1 LVCHLLLGGATRKTP
16 FLGEQD
22 MQVAGPA
29 RRLAGGILG
38 LIAGLLITSAT
49 FVDAFSTRVA
59 ALGLIPVLTIFTPF
73 QNQTVSGTVPFYVQ
87 ADSIGTVSLQFKIDG
102 QDFGTAITAG
112 SCRASW
118 DSTQT
123 GDGLHTIQAVGMDQF
138 GNATTSQPVTVL
150 VTSYAPPSPPAP
162 GPAPIPG
169 PTPAPAPAPT
179 PTPAPPAEPALRI
192 TYPAAGS
199 TVSAIFDTAVVLAGE
214 IAPSSI
220 RIEIRQPTGRLAL
233 TWPTPANSSSNPL
246 MFRPVLGTLDSGPY
260 DLVAVSDTM
269 SSPPVRVNF
278 VRSELLPRPR
288 PEPIGA
294 ATPDSATASVQRP
307 KSILALSLQ
316 TTGGSQFRLT
326 SSLQKNGLGL
336 PGVLVTFVVTGP
348 GGSRETYRAITDS
361 DGVATAN
368 GRLNVREPRGIYRVV
383 ATAGA
388 TLGRAPVSVADS
400 FVY

>member
-1 LVCHLLLGGATRKTP
+1 
-16 FLGEQD
+16 

-38 LIAGLLITSAT
+38 LIAGLLITSPT
-49 FVDAFSTRVA
+49 FVNTFSTRIT

-112 SCRASW
+112 SCRAKW

-138 GNATTSQPVTVL
+138 GNTTMSQPVTVL
-150 VTSYAPPSPPAP
+150 VNQATPSPPPP
-162 GPAPIPG
+162 GPR
-169 PTPAPAPAPT
+169 PTPEPTPTPAPT
-179 PTPAPPAEPALRI
+179 PTPTPAPSTEPALRI
-192 TYPAAGS
+192 THPAAGS

-214 IAPSSI
+214 TAPSSI
-220 RIEIRQPTGRLAL
+220 RLEVRQPTGRLVL
-233 TWPTPANSSSNPL
+233 TWPRPANSSSNSL
-246 MFRPVLGTLDSGPY
+246 MFRPVLRTLADGPY
-260 DLVAVSDTM
+260 DLVAVSDTA

-294 ATPDSATASVQRP
+294 ATADSAPPGPVQRP
-307 KSILALSLQ
+307 KPTFALSLQ
-316 TTGGSQFRLT
+316 TTGGSRFRLT
-326 SSLQKNGLGL
+326 SILQKNGLVL
-336 PGVLVTFVVTGP
+336 PGALVTFVVTGP
-348 GGSRETYRAITDS
+348 RGSRETYRAITDS
-361 DGVATAN
+361 EGVATAS
-368 GRLNVREPRGIYRVV
+368 GRLNVLEPHGIYRVV
-383 ATAGA
+383 ASAGA
-388 TLGRAPVSVADS
+388 TLGRAPVSVTGT

>member
-1 LVCHLLLGGATRKTP
+1 MKMER
-16 FLGEQD
+16 
-22 MQVAGPA
+22 PA
-29 RRLAGGILG
+29 STLAGTVLG
-38 LIAGLLITSAT
+38 LIAGLSVTSPA
-49 FVDAFSTRVA
+49 FVNAFSTRVT

-112 SCRASW
+112 SCRANW

-123 GDGLHTIQAVGMDQF
+123 GDGLHTIQAVGVDQF
-138 GNATTSQPVTVL
+138 GNTTTSQPVTVL
-150 VTSYAPPSPPAP
+150 VTSYVTPSPPSAP
-162 GPAPIPG
+162 EPAPIPG
-169 PTPAPAPAPT
+169 PTPAPAPT
-179 PTPAPPAEPALRI
+179 PTPSPSPESALRI
-192 TYPAAGS
+192 TYPVAGS
-199 TVSAIFDTAVVLAGE
+199 NVSAIFDTAVVLAGD

-233 TWPTPANSSSNPL
+233 TWPTPANRSSNPL
-246 MFRPVLGTLDSGPY
+246 MFRPVLRTLDDGPY

-288 PEPIGA
+288 PGPIEA
-294 ATPDSATASVQRP
+294 ATPDSATPVPVQGP
-307 KSILALSLQ
+307 KPTLALSLQ

-326 SSLQKNGLGL
+326 SILHKNGLVL
-336 PGVLVTFVVTGP
+336 PGVLVTFVITGP
-348 GGSRETYRAITDS
+348 GGWRQTYRATTDS
-361 DGVATAN
+361 EGVATAS
-368 GRLNVREPRGIYRVV
+368 GRLNVWERRGIYRVV
-383 ATAGA
+383 STAATILSG
-388 TLGRAPVSVADS
+388 APVSVTGS